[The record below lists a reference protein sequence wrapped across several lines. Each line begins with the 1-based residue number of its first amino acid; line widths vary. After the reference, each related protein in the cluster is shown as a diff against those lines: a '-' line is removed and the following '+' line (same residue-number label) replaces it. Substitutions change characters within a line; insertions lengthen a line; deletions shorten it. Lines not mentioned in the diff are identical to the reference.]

1 MNGIKNRSVVGNKSI
16 LIFGAGK
23 IGRSF
28 IGQLFG
34 LSGYEVIFS
43 DVDISLVK
51 ALNKRKSYPVI
62 IKGEKEETLL
72 IPNVRAVSGL
82 DRPQIVKEIS
92 QVSLLAVSVGKNAL
106 EKVIPLIAEGLK
118 MRYQTDKNRPL
129 DIIIAEN
136 MRSVG
141 EFIYKNLLSYLP
153 EDYPIDRLVGLVETS
168 IGKMV
173 PIMQQSDLEQD
184 PLMLFAEPYNN
195 LIVDKKGF
203 KGAIP
208 EVNGLYPKENIKAWV
223 DRKLFIH
230 NLGHATVAYFGG
242 YKHPQ
247 AIYIYEVLKDPEVYG
262 FAKEVM
268 FQAAIILQK
277 RYPKDFSLKD
287 LEAHIEDLLFR
298 FQNKALKD
306 TIFRVGQDRPRKLGP
321 EDRFVGIIRLAIS
334 SGMNYD
340 KILRAMAYALYFKE
354 TDENGNRSE
363 ADILFDNYRL
373 KGLDFLLHKVCRLD
387 PVKDEKIISEL
398 KRIYMTVDKTTNQN
412 SEKTW

>member
-1 MNGIKNRSVVGNKSI
+1 MQNKSI

-43 DVDISLVK
+43 DVDLALVQ

-72 IPNVRAVSGL
+72 IPNVRAISGL
-82 DRPQIVKEIS
+82 NRSQVIKEIS

-106 EKVIPLIAEGLK
+106 GKVIPLIAEGLK
-118 MRYQTDKNRPL
+118 MRYQADKKRPL

-136 MRSVG
+136 MRSAG

-153 EDYPIDRLVGLVETS
+153 EEYPIDRLVGLVETS

-184 PLMLFAEPYNN
+184 PLVLFAEPYNN
-195 LIVDKKGF
+195 LIVDKNGF
-203 KGAIP
+203 KSTIP
-208 EVNGLYPKENIKAWV
+208 AVNGLCPKENIKAWV

-230 NLGHATVAYFGG
+230 NLGHATVAYYGA
-242 YKHPQ
+242 YKHSQ
-247 AIYIYEVLKDPEVYG
+247 AIYIYEVLKDPRVYG

-268 FQAAIILQK
+268 FQAATILQK
-277 RYPKDFSLKD
+277 LYPKDFTLED
-287 LEAHIEDLLFR
+287 LENHIEDLLFR

-321 EDRFVGIIRLAIS
+321 DDRFVGIIRLAINLK
-334 SGMNYD
+334 MNYD
-340 KILRAMAYALYFKE
+340 KILRSMVYAFYFKA
-354 TDENGNRSE
+354 TDENGDRS
-363 ADILFDNYRL
+363 AQDILFDNYRL
-373 KGLDFLLHKVCRLD
+373 KGLEFVLHKVCGFDL
-387 PVKDEKIISEL
+387 VKDEKIISEFI
-398 KRIYMTVDKTTNQN
+398 RIYMAVDKTINQN
-412 SEKTW
+412 SEKT